1 MRGETKAMRLEKY
14 LVNCGIASRKAIKK
28 LIANGEIE
36 INGKVEVNDAT
47 DVYDGDIITYKGE
60 EVKDK
65 VLKYYVLNKP
75 AGYITAMSN
84 PVNSR
89 PIVADVLPKEI
100 NWTGIAPVGRLDCDT
115 EGLLIFTNDGDL
127 NYELTY
133 PDKIV
138 DKEYYVELDRVIT
151 DEDIKR
157 LENDILID
165 GYKCKPAKAERVHDK
180 AILLTI
186 IEGRYHQV
194 KKMLKAVGNRVIYLK
209 RVRFS
214 KLNLG
219 ELQIGELIEV
229 KKEDII

>member
-1 MRGETKAMRLEKY
+1 MRLEKY
-14 LVNCGIASRKAIKK
+14 LVNCGIASRKSIKK

-47 DVYDGDIITYKGE
+47 DVYEEDIITYKGE
-60 EVKDK
+60 LVKEK
-65 VLKYYVLNKP
+65 VLRYYLLNKP

-84 PVNSR
+84 PINNR
-89 PIVADVLPKEI
+89 PIVLDVLPQSI
-100 NWTGIAPVGRLDCDT
+100 DWTGVAPVGRLDCDT

-133 PDKIV
+133 PEKIV
-138 DKEYYVELDRVIT
+138 DKEYYVELDREIS
-151 DEDIKR
+151 DEAIKK
-157 LENDILID
+157 LENDIEID
-165 GYKCKPAKAERVHDK
+165 GYKCKPAKAERVNEK

-186 IEGRYHQV
+186 VEGRYHQV
-194 KKMLKAVGNRVIYLK
+194 KKMIKAVGNRVIYLK

-214 KLNLG
+214 KLHLG
-219 ELQIGELIEV
+219 DLSIGELIEV

>member
-1 MRGETKAMRLEKY
+1 MRLEKY

-47 DVYDGDIITYKGE
+47 DVYEEDVITYKGE
-60 EVKDK
+60 LVKDK
-65 VLKYYVLNKP
+65 VLRYYLLNKP

-89 PIVADVLPKEI
+89 PIVLDVLPQSI
-100 NWTGIAPVGRLDCDT
+100 DWTGVAPVGRLDCDT

-133 PDKIV
+133 PEKIV
-138 DKEYYVELDRVIT
+138 DKEYYVELDREIS
-151 DEDIKR
+151 DEAIKK
-157 LENDILID
+157 LENDIEID
-165 GYKCKPAKAERVHDK
+165 GYKCKPAKAERVNEK

-186 IEGRYHQV
+186 VEGRYHQV
-194 KKMLKAVGNRVIYLK
+194 KKMIKAVGNRVTYLK

-214 KLNLG
+214 KLHLGNLN
-219 ELQIGELIEV
+219 IGELIEI